1 LATVEYKRSLGYER
15 QLKAADPRNTK
26 ADEDL
31 SWALVLYGAF
41 LSRVPARHGEALAA
55 LQEAV
60 NLGSLMPSE
69 ELGDTK
75 EEGEAEVRI
84 GQLLMQQGQTDEARK
99 RSLAGLAIMRRL
111 AEPADAAPLFRGLY
125 AWALLH
131 AEPRDLRSPET
142 ALLHAQAASDAAHG
156 RDVKYLDLLAEAYNQ
171 AGHAQ
176 QAVTLER
183 QVLAL
188 LPDPADRVDYE
199 RNLNRF
205 QAALHKA
212 PHK

>member
-1 LATVEYKRSLGYER
+1 MVEYKRSLGYER

-31 SWALVLYGAF
+31 SWALVLHGAF
-41 LSRVPARHGEALAA
+41 LSRFPARHGEALAA

-60 NLGSLMPSE
+60 SMGSLMPAE

-84 GQLLMQQGQTDEARK
+84 GQLLMQQGQINEAR
-99 RSLAGLAIMRRL
+99 RHSLAGLVIVRRL
-111 AEPADAAPLFRGLY
+111 AEPANAAPLFRGLY

-131 AEPRDLRSPET
+131 VEPRDLRSPEA
-142 ALLHAQAASDAAHG
+142 ALPLAQAASDAAHG
-156 RDVKYLDLLAEAYNQ
+156 HDVRYLDLLAEAYNQ
-171 AGHAQ
+171 AGETQ
-176 QAVTLER
+176 QAVAFER

-188 LPDPADRVDYE
+188 LPDPADRMDYE
-199 RNLNRF
+199 RNLKRF
-205 QAALHKA
+205 QAALRKA

>member
-1 LATVEYKRSLGYER
+1 
-15 QLKAADPRNTK
+15 
-26 ADEDL
+26 
-31 SWALVLYGAF
+31 
-41 LSRVPARHGEALAA
+41 
-55 LQEAV
+55 
-60 NLGSLMPSE
+60 
-69 ELGDTK
+69 
-75 EEGEAEVRI
+75 
-84 GQLLMQQGQTDEARK
+84 
-99 RSLAGLAIMRRL
+99 MRRL

-156 RDVKYLDLLAEAYNQ
+156 HDVRYLDLLAEANNQ
-171 AGHAQ
+171 AGREQ
-176 QAVTLER
+176 QAVALER
-183 QVLAL
+183 QALAL

-205 QAALHKA
+205 QAALRKA